1 MCVYITS
8 IATTLVLGV
17 VKTAVV
23 TCQSKL
29 LYKLLFFISE
39 DYNMEPINVLFPS
52 SMIFP
57 EKKSAL
63 SKNQFRHQFM
73 QIKKYCGKH
82 YCKTWWEHYVQ
93 SR

>member
-17 VKTAVV
+17 VETAVV

-39 DYNMEPINVLFPS
+39 DYNMEPINVLFLS
-52 SMIFP
+52 SMIFSGK
-57 EKKSAL
+57 EICVVKKSIPPPVYADKEIL
-63 SKNQFRHQFM
+63 R
-73 QIKKYCGKH
+73 
-82 YCKTWWEHYVQ
+82 KTLL
-93 SR
+93 